1 MRTTTI
7 GASIS
12 VRLLATSRLATML
25 QLPVPLHQYSAELSQ
40 PTNPKDCTHVLQRLL
55 R

>member
-12 VRLLATSRLATML
+12 VQLLATPRLATLL
-25 QLPVPLHQYSAELSQ
+25 QLPVPLDQYSAKLSR
-40 PTNPKDCTHVLQRLL
+40 PTNPKDCIHVLQRLL
-55 R
+55 W